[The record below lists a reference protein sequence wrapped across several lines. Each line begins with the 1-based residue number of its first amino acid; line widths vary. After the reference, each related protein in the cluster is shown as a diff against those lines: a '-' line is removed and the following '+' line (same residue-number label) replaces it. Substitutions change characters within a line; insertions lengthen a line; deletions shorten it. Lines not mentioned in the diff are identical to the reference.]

1 MFAYGVFSFF
11 MGSQGSLAVGN
22 YCVIAF
28 HVSSFIKSKLV
39 DDLNTDFAHGGS
51 GHIILAGDLRLALW
65 LAIDDGK
72 VAFGSHGS
80 ASVMTVLQC
89 LEEADGSFVP
99 ERARCVAS
107 AFLRLVVLPELAE
120 HLKAPPVDERHE
132 WREFCWQFDA

>member
-1 MFAYGVFSFF
+1 

-28 HVSSFIKSKLV
+28 HVSSFIKSQLV

-51 GHIILAGDLRLALW
+51 RHIILAGDLRLAFW
-65 LAIDDGK
+65 LAIDDCE

-89 LEEADGSFVP
+89 LKQAYSGFIP
-99 ERARCVAS
+99 ERARGMTS

-120 HLKAPPVDERHE
+120 HFKAPPVDERHE
-132 WREFCWQFDA
+132 WRELCWQFDA